1 MEKIDIPVWK
11 KYSLN
16 VVETAEYYG
25 IGEKK
30 LRQLAAENEG
40 AEFLLEIGSHIRFK
54 RVLFEEFLNELTAV

>member
-16 VVETAEYYG
+16 VVEAAEYYG

-30 LRQLAAENEG
+30 LRQLAAENGG

>member
-1 MEKIDIPVWK
+1 MVAK
-11 KYSLN
+11 KHRNGELEEN
-16 VVETAEYYG
+16 G

>member
-16 VVETAEYYG
+16 VVEAAEYYG